1 MKHVQACLRAR
12 EYRESSFHHCGG
24 TVSLVQACLCEGKTR
39 FNHRGSA
46 VKHVEASVSA
56 RAYGQ
61 SSFHRCGGPY
71 EPVYVR
77 ERPDNDVLTSEEVQ

>member
-24 TVSLVQACLCEGKTR
+24 TVSLVQACLREGKTR
-39 FNHRGSA
+39 FNLRGSA

-56 RAYGQ
+56 RAYRQ
-61 SSFHRCGGPY
+61 SSFHRCGGP
-71 EPVYVR
+71 VR
-77 ERPDNDVLTSEEVQ
+77 LVQVCLCAENT

>member
-24 TVSLVQACLCEGKTR
+24 SVSLMQACLCEGKTR

-56 RAYGQ
+56 RAYRQ
-61 SSFHRCGGPY
+61 SSFHCYGGP
-71 EPVYVR
+71 VR
-77 ERPDNDVLTSEEVQ
+77 LVQACLCAGSPYKTS